1 MFGKPSPSWA
11 EVGYGLSW
19 EVLKE
24 LLYATPF
31 VNNEFSEFSLRL
43 SLFGSDAMPVEGMVP
58 VLGGIV
64 EDFVVFAAKY
74 QNKYVAT
81 I

>member
-1 MFGKPSPSWA
+1 
-11 EVGYGLSW
+11 
-19 EVLKE
+19 
-24 LLYATPF
+24 
-31 VNNEFSEFSLRL
+31 
-43 SLFGSDAMPVEGMVP
+43 MPVEGMVP